1 MVVIPAGSGRA
12 IRLRAGQSAR
22 VVNTHGHQ
30 VVDTWAFCD
39 PDVAEFMSMSH
50 TRVSLGSLFVAVG
63 QSAVTNHRRPIVTLV
78 EDSSPGVHDTL
89 MAACD
94 RYRYE
99 LLGALEHA
107 NCADNL
113 AGALNS
119 LGLSSMHT
127 PDPWNLFMHVRQ
139 ADQGMLVYE
148 PPVSRPGDHVVLR
161 AELDC
166 VVVFSACPQDLVPVN
181 AGEPVDV
188 AFSIIEG

>member
-1 MVVIPAGSGRA
+1 MEVIPARSGRA
-12 IRLRAGQSAR
+12 IRLRAGQSVR

-39 PDVAEFMSMSH
+39 PDVSESMSMSH
-50 TRVSLGSLFVAVG
+50 TRVTLGSLFVTVG
-63 QSAVTNHRRPIVTLV
+63 RSAVTNRRRPILTLA

-99 LLGALEHA
+99 LLGVPGHA
-107 NCADNL
+107 NCTDNL
-113 AGALNS
+113 AAALDS
-119 LGLSSMHT
+119 LGLSSAHT
-127 PDPWNLFMHVRQ
+127 PDPWNLFMHVRD
-139 ADQGMLVYE
+139 AGRGALVYE
-148 PPVSRPGDHVVLR
+148 PPVSRPGDYVVLR

-188 AFSIIEG
+188 AFGIIEG